1 MAFTKLVLCVDTS
14 GSMSGDKLK
23 NAKELLSETVVDLKC
38 DTSYYKFDTELHS
51 ITKNDFDTLSTSGGT
66 RIENAIN
73 KLYDVELPKYR
84 QYKTKLLFVTDA
96 EDQISDP
103 AACKLKKSN
112 CEKQFSQGLYSDGL
126 LTGGGGSGSCGDV
139 LRDIFGSNQFYS
151 CSDKQFKGHLGK
163 ISEATR
169 VSNKVAGDIPKYEQ
183 KTDDAVKQN
192 AIDGKK
198 AQKDINDQKTKADT
212 ASKKANDVV
221 NNTENHHQSLQPKL
235 DQMADKKNVLT
246 KQVDDATTDDQKDA
260 VEDAIEEQLDNV
272 KGERNKLNEN
282 EKQLDAAKENIQKE
296 ASNTATIANKFTS
309 STSALKKKVGAIV
322 TNIADGCKELNTLE
336 IGSKDQISKSKSSFT
351 DMLNKLEEQ
360 VAMNVTLATEISDLR
375 KKFRKTLKNLER
387 NRIKNDEYKKQIKQ
401 HQDALN
407 ALLIML

>member
-1 MAFTKLVLCVDTS
+1 MCYEIYSVPINFIRVQINNSKVIWVKYQKLQECQIKSQVIYQN
-14 GSMSGDKLK
+14 MSK
-23 NAKELLSETVVDLKC
+23 
-38 DTSYYKFDTELHS
+38 
-51 ITKNDFDTLSTSGGT
+51 
-66 RIENAIN
+66 
-73 KLYDVELPKYR
+73 
-84 QYKTKLLFVTDA
+84 
-96 EDQISDP
+96 
-103 AACKLKKSN
+103 
-112 CEKQFSQGLYSDGL
+112 
-126 LTGGGGSGSCGDV
+126 
-139 LRDIFGSNQFYS
+139 
-151 CSDKQFKGHLGK
+151 
-163 ISEATR
+163 
-169 VSNKVAGDIPKYEQ
+169 

-198 AQKDINDQKTKADT
+198 TQRDINDQKTKADT

-401 HQDALN
+401 H
-407 ALLIML
+407 